1 MASAEAA
8 EAAESANGRAAEP
21 GIFVTRSVEE
31 ASHVLSE
38 VYYDMRLEVR
48 RADAGDFVTRIH
60 QADLGALTVGDVSF
74 GTGIRTGYCEPGFYH
89 VCVPL
94 HGGFGVQEGAAP
106 PVRTTTSKG
115 VIYDPT
121 RNISVYDWEPDCR
134 VMAVKVCKLAVH
146 RQLEILL
153 GRPLGRQPRFK
164 PYIDITCGTGRSW
177 AGLAQWSLLDWSVP
191 RGLLH
196 QPLVAGRLEQT
207 LLQGLLLATDHSYR
221 AQLEAPPPQMR
232 PAAVKRVME
241 AVREHPAEP
250 YDAAQLA
257 AVAQVSLRTLQEAF
271 RKHVGMSP
279 MAYVTE
285 VRLQRVRMQL
295 RTSPPDGANVTDVAY
310 QWGFAHLGRFAQR
323 YRARFGETPSQTL
336 RSP

>member
-1 MASAEAA
+1 MASTPGSAA
-8 EAAESANGRAAEP
+8 GPSTF
-21 GIFVTRSVEE
+21 ITRSVEE

-48 RADAGDFVTRIH
+48 GADAQDFVTRIGT
-60 QADLGALTVGDVSF
+60 ADLGALTVGDVSF
-74 GTGIRTGYCEPGFYH
+74 GTGIRTSYCEPGFYH

-94 HGGFGVQEGAAP
+94 NGGFSVREGSAP
-106 PVRTTTSKG
+106 PVCTTTRMG

-121 RNISVYDWEPDCR
+121 RTISVYDWEPDCR
-134 VMAVKVCKLAVH
+134 VIAVKVCKLAVH
-146 RQLEILL
+146 RQLETLL
-153 GRPLGRQPRFK
+153 GKPLARQPRFK
-164 PYIDITCGTGRSW
+164 PYFDLTRGPGLSW
-177 AGLAQWSLLDWSVP
+177 ANLTRWSLLDWEIP
-191 RGLLH
+191 HGLLR
-196 QPLVAGRLEQT
+196 QPLIAGRLEQT

-232 PAAVKRVME
+232 PAAVKRVTDLVVE
-241 AVREHPAEP
+241 RPAEP
-250 YDAAQLA
+250 YDAARLA

-271 RKHVGMSP
+271 SRHVGMSP

-295 RTSPPDGANVTDVAY
+295 RTSPPGTATVTDVAY